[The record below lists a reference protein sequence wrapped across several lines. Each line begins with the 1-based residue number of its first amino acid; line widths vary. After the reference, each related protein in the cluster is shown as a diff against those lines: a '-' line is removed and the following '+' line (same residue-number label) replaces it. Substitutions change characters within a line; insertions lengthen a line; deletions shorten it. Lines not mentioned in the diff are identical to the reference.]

1 MKSIS
6 QRVALTLKEQRDSE
20 EQRTQRDRTRRQSTP
35 QGQAAS
41 EFVRKGGAGVTGGGD
56 GAKYPLRRKPAS
68 QRTRMKAV
76 GGGKMEPVKG
86 YKTRKDAGKEKET
99 SRLDITGKKSGQ
111 DTGGYKPKELPKQE
125 RGSANVPLHKQ
136 SKEQKRAAYLA
147 KKAAQARGEKIGLST
162 SKGGGDRDVEKQA
175 DKALETGASRPKAE
189 KKPVSPDYKPR
200 KASGMTAKERVHQHR
215 KGERALKDIM
225 RGQERDKA
233 AKKGEKPSKGEITKR
248 VMKRW
253 K

>member
-6 QRVALTLKEQRDSE
+6 QRVALTLKEERDSE

-35 QGQAAS
+35 QGQAAG

-86 YKTRKDAGKEKET
+86 YKTRKDAGKERET
-99 SRLDITGKKSGQ
+99 SRLDITGKRSGQ

-125 RGSANVPLHKQ
+125 RGSAGL
-136 SKEQKRAAYLA
+136 SAKEQQR
-147 KKAAQARGEKIGLST
+147 KAARERRQGITGG
-162 SKGGGDRDVEKQA
+162 SKRDLEKQA